1 MQKTRLATLPY
12 NGHLEDFSVVNV
24 ANALIILSGGS
35 DEDGDPSAKT
45 FGLIVKEGKWGRK
58 SLPDLNV
65 ARSMHSSC
73 SVTSEDQVYVACG
86 RGDGGYLLASVEMFR
101 LGAEAWVLIDIPGLS
116 PRTCP
121 ILS

>member
-12 NGHLEDFSVVNV
+12 NGQLNEFSVVNV
-24 ANALIILSGGS
+24 ANTLVVLSGGRG
-35 DEDGDPSAKT
+35 EGGVKSAKT

-65 ARSMHSSC
+65 ARAYHSSC

-86 RGDGGYLLASVEMFR
+86 DGDGGYLASVEMLR
-101 LGAEAWVLIDIPGLS
+101 PGAEAWVLIDIPDLT
-116 PRTCP
+116 PTIFP
-121 ILS
+121 ILC